1 MFWNFTP
8 IHCHNCG
15 EPIWVPLRREE
26 VVGECQN
33 CGETNLVPPA
43 PERAFGRR
51 RRTIAAIFSGL
62 GAVLLVAAGIGA
74 FTVWSQLSAG
84 WSTVRLAERH
94 ASAEHEFLAEN
105 YQQARDQLVELSKVD
120 VLSDRELYW
129 LAECQ
134 LKLEDVPAAQLTMEQ
149 LAGWRAPP
157 YSTQAHLWLGR
168 HFLEGANDPLT
179 LSRAE
184 QHLAQVV
191 TDDPAILEAH
201 RLLLAIKLPSGRLR
215 DAVPNFKALSDT
227 SGEHRLQLA
236 AAYEQTGNNLQAR
249 DEARKVLHAALT
261 QAAEKPTDA
270 LRLLA
275 ARAAQ
280 LLGDYPQAEDLLRGG
295 MRRDGCDA
303 PKWLGPLSELE
314 WMWANS
320 SSLLR
325 PGEVPG
331 AEPPPG
337 ESLAD
342 VDRIEQSLRLEPN
355 APRAYVRLKKLAS
368 RHDAVG
374 AEARLALQKELARGL
389 QPVLV
394 HCLLAELA
402 SEEKR
407 PAEAML
413 HWRHALVLS
422 PYLTV
427 AMNNLAAE
435 LTWLDPPDLNEAM
448 TLIERAIEL
457 EPQQATYHET
467 RGQILA
473 RLGRNEEALA
483 ELAPALKALPDN
495 ARLHATLAEIYREK
509 GLTGPA
515 NKHAALAVQFSG
527 GSAFTPLRMQ
537 PDGPKPQG
545 E

>member
-1 MFWNFTP
+1 MFWNFTE
-8 IHCHNCG
+8 IHCHSCG
-15 EPIWVPLRREE
+15 EPIWVPLRREQ

-33 CGETNLVPPA
+33 CGEANLVPPA

-51 RRTIAAIFSGL
+51 RRTIAGVLSGL
-62 GAVLLVAAGIGA
+62 GAVLLVVAGVGG

-84 WSTVRLAERH
+84 WAAMRLPEIH
-94 ASAEHEFLAEN
+94 ASAEREFLAEH
-105 YQQARDQLVELSKVD
+105 YQQAHDHLVKLSKTD

-134 LKLEDVPAAQLTMEQ
+134 LKLEDVNAAQDTMEQ
-149 LAGWRAPP
+149 LAAWRAPP

-168 HFLEGANDPLT
+168 HFLKGANDPLV

-184 QHLAQVV
+184 QHLSQVV

-215 DAVPNFKALSDT
+215 DAVPNLQALSDT
-227 SGEHRLQLA
+227 SGEYRLQLA
-236 AAYEQTGNNLQAR
+236 AAFEQTGNNRKAR

-295 MRRDGCDA
+295 LRRDGCDA
-303 PKWLGPLSELE
+303 PKWLGPLSELD

-342 VDRIEQSLRLEPN
+342 VERLEQSLRLEPN
-355 APRAYVRLKKLAS
+355 APRAYVRLKKLAA
-368 RHDAVG
+368 RRDAVG

-402 SEEKR
+402 SEAQR

-413 HWRHALVLS
+413 HWRHAMDLS
-422 PYLTV
+422 PYLAV

-435 LTWLDPPDLNEAM
+435 LTWLDPPDLKEAM
-448 TLIERAIEL
+448 VLIERAIEL
-457 EPQQATYHET
+457 EPSQATYHET

-509 GLTGPA
+509 GLPGPA

-527 GSAFTPLRMQ
+527 GTEFAPLRV
-537 PDGPKPQG
+537 PSEGPKPQG